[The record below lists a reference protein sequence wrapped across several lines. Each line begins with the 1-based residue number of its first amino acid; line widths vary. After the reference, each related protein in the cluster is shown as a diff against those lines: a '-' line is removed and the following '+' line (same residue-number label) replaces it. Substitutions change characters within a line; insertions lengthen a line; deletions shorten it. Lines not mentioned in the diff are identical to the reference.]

1 MAEDGRLTV
10 TIAVPTYLRPDDL
23 RALLPMLCA
32 QAEEVRT
39 KHGAR
44 FDVDLLVV
52 DNDPHG
58 SGADAVRELAEPRL
72 RYVVEEHPGISA
84 VRNRAL
90 DECAGCDLLAFI
102 DDDER
107 PHNGW
112 LEYLLLTWQRTTP
125 AAVSGRVVAE
135 YDGAL
140 DPWIAAGEFFRRRSM
155 TTGSEIHVAAAGN
168 LLLDLRQV
176 RDIGVRFAND
186 LGLSG
191 GEDTLF
197 SRLLVRGGGRMVW
210 CDESVIA
217 DQVPAARMTRRW
229 VLKRAWS
236 HGNSATVVEIRLARG
251 RGRVVRIREFFRG
264 AVRILGGATRFLL
277 GYVMR
282 SLRHQARGL
291 RVVYRGAGMISGAR
305 GVVFQEYARDGGKQ
319 QAASARRR
327 QRVTRETE
335 R

>member
-1 MAEDGRLTV
+1 MADGERLTV
-10 TIAVPTYLRPDDL
+10 TIAVPTYLRPNDL
-23 RALLPMLCA
+23 RALLPMLRA
-32 QAEEVRT
+32 QAEDVRT

-44 FDVDLLVV
+44 YDVDLLVV
-52 DNDPHG
+52 DNDPGG
-58 SGADAVRELAEPRL
+58 SGAEAVREQAEPRL

-90 DECAGCDLLAFI
+90 DECAGSDLLAFI

-107 PHNGW
+107 PAVGW
-112 LEYLLLTWQRTTP
+112 LEHLLLTWQETRA

-135 YDGAL
+135 YEGTL

-155 TTGSEIHVAAAGN
+155 RTGSEIHVAAAGN

-176 RDIGVRFAND
+176 RSSEVRFAND

-197 SRLLVRGGGRMVW
+197 SRLLARAGGRMVW

-217 DQVPAARMTRRW
+217 DQVPAARMTRQW

-236 HGNSATVVEIRLARG
+236 HGNSAAVVEIRLARG
-251 RGRVVRIREFFRG
+251 HGRVVRVREFLRG
-264 AVRILGGATRFLL
+264 AARILGGGARATL
-277 GYVMR
+277 GWGLR
-282 SLRHQARGL
+282 SPRHNARGL
-291 RVVYRGAGMISGAR
+291 RAVYRGAGMISAVR
-305 GVVFQEYARDGGKQ
+305 GVVYQEYARDGGEPR
-319 QAASARRR
+319 AATGRRPRGVARG
-327 QRVTRETE
+327 TE
-335 R
+335 N